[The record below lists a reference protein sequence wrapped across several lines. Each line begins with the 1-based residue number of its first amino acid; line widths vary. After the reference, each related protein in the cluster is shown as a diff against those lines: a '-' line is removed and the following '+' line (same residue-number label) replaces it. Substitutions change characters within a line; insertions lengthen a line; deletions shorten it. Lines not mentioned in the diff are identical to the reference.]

1 MGKAVLALDQ
11 GTTSSRAIL
20 FNRKGEVLA
29 AAQQEFPQHYPK
41 PGWVEHDPWDLW
53 GSVHATMTAA
63 LRKARLKPQ
72 DLHAIGITNQRET
85 TLLWE
90 RSSGRP
96 LGPAIVWQCRRTA
109 ERCEAIRQRGDGAML
124 RERTGLVVD
133 AYFSATKL
141 AWLLDEIPGARERAE
156 RGELAFGTVDS
167 WLIWNLTGGTAQRG
181 AVHATDPSNASRTLL
196 FDLATQAFAPDLLDT
211 FKIPPGVLPAVQPTA
226 GVLGETHAEI
236 LGARVPIAA
245 AVGDQQAALFG
256 QTCFAPGSLKNTYGT
271 GCFLLLNTG
280 SAPVRSAAGLLTSTG
295 WRIGQRTTYVL
306 EGSIFIGGAVVQWLR
321 DGLRLIRRAKETEAL
336 AQSVADTGGV
346 HLVPAF
352 VGLGA
357 PYWNPEARG
366 ALVGVTRG
374 TTRAHIVRAALEA
387 IAFQTA
393 EMVELMGAE
402 SLGSGLPGAESVGA
416 GLTGARPAGA
426 GLLGARAG
434 RRPEALR
441 VDGGATANAFL
452 CQFQADVLGIPVE
465 RPRLLE
471 TTALGAA
478 MLAGLATG
486 FWSDPEE
493 LSALRRVERVFEPQR
508 SDDWR
513 AEQMAGWKKAV
524 QRVLL

>member
-1 MGKAVLALDQ
+1 MKKAVLALDQ

-20 FNRKGEVLA
+20 FGRKGEVLA
-29 AAQQEFPQHYPK
+29 VAQQEFPQHYPK
-41 PGWVEHDPWDLW
+41 PGWVEHDPRDLW
-53 GSVHATMTAA
+53 GSVRATMAAA
-63 LRKARLKPQ
+63 LRKARLTPQ

-85 TLLWE
+85 TLLWDRRTGE
-90 RSSGRP
+90 P

-109 ERCEAIRQRGDGAML
+109 ERCEAIRRRGEADGL
-124 RERTGLVVD
+124 RRRTGLVVD
-133 AYFSATKL
+133 PYFSATKL
-141 AWLLDEIPGARERAE
+141 AWLLDEIPGARERAG
-156 RGELAFGTVDS
+156 RGELAFGTVDA

-196 FDLATQAFAPDLLDT
+196 FDLDTQAFAPELLDL
-211 FKIPPGVLPAVQPTA
+211 FGIPPGVLPALHATS
-226 GVLGETHAEI
+226 GVLGETHEDV

-280 SAPVRSAAGLLTSTG
+280 AAPVRSAAGLLTSTG
-295 WRIGQRTTYVL
+295 WRIGTRTTYVL

-321 DGLRLIRRAKETEAL
+321 DGLRLIRRAKESEAL
-336 AQSVADTGGV
+336 AQSVPDTGGV

-374 TTRAHIVRAALEA
+374 TSRAHIVRAALEA

-402 SLGSGLPGAESVGA
+402 W
-416 GLTGARPAGA
+416 TGTE
-426 GLLGARAG
+426 LLGARPQDAG
-434 RRPEALR
+434 SPPAPQRRRPEALR
-441 VDGGATANAFL
+441 VDGGATSNSFL

-465 RPRLLE
+465 RPKLLE
-471 TTALGAA
+471 TTAAGAA
-478 MLAGLATG
+478 YLAGLATG
-486 FWSDPEE
+486 FWSGEEE
-493 LSALRRVERVFEPQR
+493 LATLRRVERVFEPMR
-508 SDDWR
+508 SADWR